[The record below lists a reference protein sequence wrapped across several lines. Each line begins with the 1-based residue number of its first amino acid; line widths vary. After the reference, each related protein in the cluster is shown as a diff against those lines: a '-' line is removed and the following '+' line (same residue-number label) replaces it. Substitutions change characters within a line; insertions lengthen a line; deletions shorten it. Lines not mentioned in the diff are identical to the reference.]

1 MIDNVSSTSPRSS
14 NGGSLPFQKIFDS
27 LPGLYL
33 ILSSDLIIQAA
44 SNAYLEA
51 TFTVREQIIGKHMF
65 EVFPDNENTPEV
77 HATRNLND
85 SLLQVLSSK
94 KPHKM
99 GTVQYDIPNPAEPGN
114 FTERYWSTTN
124 TPVLNEQE
132 EVVYII
138 HETINVTEK
147 VKTERQLKESQNREQ
162 IALVE
167 AEQQRVQLER
177 FFMQVPVAICTLG
190 GPEMVFELINPT
202 FQALFPDRE
211 LLGRSIIEGVPEIA
225 DHPIAEL
232 LRKVYR
238 TGETYEGEQV
248 LVRITNQQNQAQE
261 DYYFNFVFQAL
272 YDAKDKID
280 GILIFALNLTDL
292 VLTRQQLEQKVVER
306 TAELDQTIKQVKQR
320 EQQLQLVIDAVPAL
334 ISYVDSDYR
343 YQFVNKAY
351 LDWFNVAPEDIIG
364 RKVDDFIINK
374 ARSNVKENHIR
385 ALKGEKVETEVT
397 FVTKTG
403 EARDTDIQY
412 VPHISSNGEVL
423 GFIVLAVDMT
433 DKIKVRNELAAKNE
447 ALTRINAD
455 LDNFVYVA
463 SHDLKAP
470 ILNLEGLL
478 LALNTRI
485 EHLYDQR
492 NRMLAQMMF
501 TSIEKLKNTI
511 KDLTDI
517 TKVQKD
523 INAEQELVSFH
534 QVIDDILL
542 DMRPLLQEV
551 NPSISYDIQV
561 EQVLYAPKNL
571 RSVLYNLI
579 SNAIKYRSSER
590 ACRILIRTYFEDN
603 SPVVEVKDNGLGIDP
618 DHISKL
624 FTMFKR
630 LHTHVEGT
638 GIGLYITKRIIEN
651 QGGRIEVKSVL
662 HEGTTFKV
670 YIQD

>member
-1 MIDNVSSTSPRSS
+1 MIDKASSASPKSS
-14 NGGSLPFQKIFDS
+14 NGGSFPIQKIFDS

-51 TFTVREQIIGKHMF
+51 TFTVREQITGKHIF
-65 EVFPDNENTPEV
+65 EVFPDHKNAPEAQ
-77 HATRNLND
+77 ATKNLNN
-85 SLLQVLSSK
+85 SLQQVLSTK
-94 KPHKM
+94 KPNKM
-99 GTVQYDIPNPAEPGN
+99 GIVQYDIANPAKPGS

-124 TPVLNEQE
+124 TPVLDEQG
-132 EVVYII
+132 EVIYII
-138 HETINVTEK
+138 HETIDAIEK
-147 VKTERQLKESQNREQ
+147 VKAEQQLKDSQYREQ
-162 IALVE
+162 IAMVK
-167 AEQQRVQLER
+167 AEQQRARLER
-177 FFMQVPVAICTLG
+177 FFMQVPVAICILS

-202 FQALFPDRE
+202 FQALLPDRE
-211 LLGRSIIEGVPEIA
+211 LLGRPIIKGVPEIT
-225 DHPIAEL
+225 DHPIAEQL
-232 LRKVYR
+232 KKVYQ

-248 LVRITNQQNQAQE
+248 LIRIASQQNQAPE

-272 YDAKDKID
+272 YDAKGKVD

-292 VLTRQQLEQKVVER
+292 VLARQQLEQKVVER
-306 TAELDQTIKQVKQR
+306 TAELDQTIKQVQQR

-334 ISYVDSDYR
+334 ISYIDLDHR

-364 RKVDDFIINK
+364 RKADEFLINK
-374 ARSNVKENHIR
+374 TRSNVKENHIK
-385 ALKGEKVETEVT
+385 ALQGEKVETEAT
-397 FVTKTG
+397 FITKAG
-403 EARDTDIQY
+403 EMRDTDIQY
-412 VPHISSNGEVL
+412 VPHISSAGEVL
-423 GFIVLAVDMT
+423 GFIILAVDMT
-433 DKIKVRNELAAKNE
+433 DKIKARNELAAKNE
-447 ALTRINAD
+447 ALTRINTD

-478 LALNTRI
+478 LALNKRI

-492 NRMLAQMMF
+492 NRMMAQMMF

-517 TKVQKD
+517 TKAQKD
-523 INAEQELVSFH
+523 INAEQELVPFH

-561 EQVLYAPKNL
+561 TQVLYAPKNL

-579 SNAIKYRSSER
+579 NNAIKYHSPER
-590 ACRILIRTYFEDN
+590 ACKILIRTYLDDN
-603 SPVVEVKDNGLGIDP
+603 TTVVEIKDNGLGIDP
-618 DHISKL
+618 SHLSKL

-651 QGGRIEVKSVL
+651 QGGRIEVESVL
-662 HEGTTFKV
+662 NKGTTFKV
-670 YIQD
+670 YI